1 MINISVLIPT
11 YQEKKYIAGCLDS
24 LLAGAFDFESSGSE
38 ILVIDG
44 GSRDGTRE
52 IVERYAGEHAFIRL
66 LDNPF
71 QVQVK
76 ALNIGLEAARGDVI
90 FRCDAHCEYPADYI
104 PEILARHA
112 ENAADN
118 IGGRC
123 LTRAGADTAKARA
136 IALVMNSKLGMG
148 PSHRTLSSDRPLF
161 SNTVAFGS
169 WKRALF
175 DEVGRFDEEFIRA
188 EDLEHNVRL
197 RRANKKVMFLPWIK
211 VTYYARDKIIKIACE
226 FFQTGYW
233 KVRVNIKNRKMSSIR
248 ELVPVLYLVANLV
261 SLPLLGF
268 FNLILQLF
276 LFLNS
281 LYIALVVFQS
291 MKESIAR
298 REPYLFP
305 YMLYNFAVIHHC
317 YACGYLKGILD
328 FFIAGRYG
336 SERNNRL
343 LTDVTR

>member
-1 MINISVLIPT
+1 MISISVLIPT

-24 LLAGAFDFESSGSE
+24 LLAGAFDFESSESE

-52 IVERYAGEHAFIRL
+52 VVEHYAGEHAFIRL

-71 QVQVK
+71 QIQVK

-118 IGGRC
+118 IGGCCR
-123 LTRAGADTAKARA
+123 TRAGADTAEARA

-148 PSHRTLSSDRPLF
+148 PSHRTLSSDRLLLVD
-161 SNTVAFGS
+161 TVAFGS

-175 DEVGRFDEEFIRA
+175 DEVGRFDEEFVRA
-188 EDLEHNVRL
+188 QDLEHNVRL
-197 RRANKKVMFLPWIK
+197 RGAKKTVMMLPWLK
-211 VTYYARDKIIKIACE
+211 TDYYARDKLTKIAHE
-226 FFQTGYW
+226 LFQKGYW
-233 KVRVNIKNRKMSSIR
+233 KVRVNAKHRKLSSKR
-248 ELVPVLYLVANLV
+248 QLFPVLYLVTNLV
-261 SLPLLGF
+261 SLPLVGF
-268 FNLILQLF
+268 SSLMLWLF
-276 LFLNS
+276 LSYNS
-281 LYIALVVFQS
+281 LYLSLVVFRS

-298 REPYLFP
+298 RDPYLFP
-305 YMLYNFAVIHHC
+305 YMLCGFAVIHHC
-317 YACGYLKGILD
+317 YACGYIKGIVDL
-328 FFIAGRYG
+328 FVTRRYG
-336 SERNNRL
+336 GERNNRL

>member
-1 MINISVLIPT
+1 MTIISVLIPT

-52 IVERYAGEHAFIRL
+52 VVERYAGERAFIRL

-76 ALNIGLEAARGDVI
+76 ALNIGLEAARGNVI

-112 ENAADN
+112 VNAADN
-118 IGGRC
+118 IGGC
-123 LTRAGADTAKARA
+123 WQTRAGADTAEARA
-136 IALVMNSKLGMG
+136 IAHVMNSKLGMG
-148 PSHRTLSSDRPLF
+148 PSYRTLSSDRPLLVD
-161 SNTVAFGS
+161 TVPFGS
-169 WKRALF
+169 WKRTLL
-175 DEVGRFDEEFIRA
+175 DEVGWFNEEFIRA
-188 EDLEHNVRL
+188 QDLEHNIRL
-197 RRANKKVMFLPWIK
+197 RSAGKKVMLLPWLKID
-211 VTYYARDKIIKIACE
+211 YYARDEMTKIAHE
-226 FFQTGYW
+226 FFQKGYW
-233 KVRVNIKNRKMSSIR
+233 KIRVNAKYRRLSSKR
-248 ELVPVLYLVANLV
+248 QLVPILYLVANLV

-268 FNLILQLF
+268 FDPALWLF
-276 LFLNS
+276 LSYNS
-281 LYIALVVFQS
+281 LYLSLVTFQS

-305 YMLYNFAVIHHC
+305 YMLRGFAVIHHS
-317 YACGYLKGILD
+317 YALGYLKGVVDLVVMNRAA
-328 FFIAGRYG
+328 AGRV
-336 SERNNRL
+336 
-343 LTDVTR
+343 LTEVTR

>member
-1 MINISVLIPT
+1 MISISVLIPT

-71 QVQVK
+71 QIQVK

-112 ENAADN
+112 ENAADS

-123 LTRAGADTAKARA
+123 RTRAGADTAEARA

-148 PSHRTLSSDRPLF
+148 HSHRTLSTDRPRLAD
-161 SNTVAFGS
+161 TVAFGS

-197 RRANKKVMFLPWIK
+197 CRAGKKVMFLPWLK
-211 VTYYARDKIIKIACE
+211 VDYYARDKLSKIAHE

-233 KVRVNIKNRKMSSIR
+233 KIRINAKHKTVSSIR
-248 ELVPVLYLVANLV
+248 QLIPTLYLVANLM
-261 SLPLLGF
+261 SLPLLEF
-268 FNLILQLF
+268 SSLVLWLF
-276 LFLNS
+276 LCYNS
-281 LYIALVVFQS
+281 LYLALIVFRS

-298 REPYLFP
+298 RDPYLFP
-305 YMLYNFAVIHHC
+305 YMLCAFAIIHHSYASGYVKGFVDVFIRKC
-317 YACGYLKGILD
+317 YGGE
-328 FFIAGRYG
+328 G
-336 SERNNRL
+336 NNRL
-343 LTDVTR
+343 LTGVTR